1 MGIILAMQE
10 TRWSEHACQVLGRS
24 GHRWGAARLAVVE
37 VLASHSCCLT
47 ARDIADELRARDRR
61 TGIASVYR
69 ALDLLHELGLVQ
81 RLDVG
86 DGTAR
91 YEPADP
97 SGEHHHHLVCD
108 RCGRVTAFEDDRLE
122 QAIAALSKRVDHAID
137 AHDVV
142 LRGACPDCRAE
153 QPAPHSHAHA

>member
-1 MGIILAMQE
+1 VAA
-10 TRWSEHACQVLGRS
+10 TSWNEHATGVLGRS
-24 GHRWGAARLAVVE
+24 GHRWGAARLAVVD
-37 VLASHSCCLT
+37 VLSSQRCCLT
-47 ARDIADELRARDRR
+47 ARDIADELRARGQK

-91 YEPADP
+91 FEPADP

-108 RCGRVTAFEDDRLE
+108 RCGRVTAFEDQRLE
-122 QAIAALSKRVDHAID
+122 QAISALSQRVDHAID

-142 LRGACPDCRAE
+142 LRGACPDCRVHA
-153 QPAPHSHAHA
+153 APRPGAHAHTH

>member
-1 MGIILAMQE
+1 MRE
-10 TRWSEHACQVLGRS
+10 TPWSEHASAVLGSS
-24 GHRWGAARLAVVE
+24 GHRWGAARLAVVD
-37 VLASHSCCLT
+37 VLSSHPCCLT
-47 ARDIADELRARDRR
+47 ARDIADELRASGQT

-69 ALDLLHELGLVQ
+69 ALDLLHDLGLVQ

-108 RCGRVTAFEDDRLE
+108 RCGRVTAFEDERLE
-122 QAIAALSKRVDHAID
+122 LAIDALARRVDHAID

-142 LRGACPDCRAE
+142 LRGACPACRTG
-153 QPAPHSHAHA
+153 PVSPHTHA

>member
-1 MGIILAMQE
+1 LGIILAVEAAQ
-10 TRWSEHACQVLGRS
+10 WSEHASTVLGKS
-24 GHRWGAARLAVVE
+24 GHRWGAARIAVVD

-47 ARDIADELRARDRR
+47 ARDIADELRARGER

-69 ALDLLHELGLVQ
+69 ALDLLHDLGLVK

-108 RCGRVTAFEDDRLE
+108 RCGLVTAFEDDRLE
-122 QAIAALSKRVDHAID
+122 QAIHALSGRVDHAID

-142 LRGACPDCRAE
+142 LRGACPDCRT
-153 QPAPHSHAHA
+153 STS